1 MKQTTTKQTIT
12 EQIGIV
18 LDCSADSANTLN
30 ERTISLA
37 EDYGFKFE
45 PLPDED
51 NEDYSQILSET
62 SDDAVDFLNDL
73 DGLPHCSFYF
83 EDNSLFYLP
92 CIENVREDIDFVS
105 STRQEQ
111 PDDDFRGEWLHV
123 NDHGNATL
131 YVRNDKGEDNEIW
144 SLV

>member
-1 MKQTTTKQTIT
+1 MTQTKQTVS
-12 EQIGIV
+12 ESIGIV
-18 LDCSADSANTLN
+18 LDCSADSADTLN

-73 DGLPHCSFYF
+73 DGLPYCYFAF

-92 CIENVREDIDFVS
+92 SIDNVREDV
-105 STRQEQ
+105 EM
-111 PDDDFRGEWLHV
+111 
-123 NDHGNATL
+123 
-131 YVRNDKGEDNEIW
+131 W